1 MCGRC
6 RQVFNAFESLK
17 RVEDNS
23 ATANVAAD
31 LGNIANEAGIKSLA
45 DVVRKT
51 AYASP
56 VTTSAHNELSIEAA
70 PNSPLLNQP
79 VANVPSDLSI
89 VENRSILLTDHASI
103 LERAD
108 DKLPISDALIV
119 KEDDSLLDGADDVAG
134 KPQIQEISALDDHNP
149 VWLRVAPPKPPRNKL
164 WLVGCLLLIVVLVA
178 QASYFLRTT
187 IVETVPQARP
197 YFRTACEVLGCVMS
211 WGRDSNAIK
220 IIESDLIEPPGKPGR
235 LLVTATVANRG
246 TSKQDLPFIELRL
259 TDNANQVLVSRILQP
274 ADYLGRQP
282 LPDEGL
288 APNAEL
294 LINLNIESTNKSIAS
309 GYGLRAYYP

>member
-17 RVEDNS
+17 RVENNS
-23 ATANVAAD
+23 ATDNAAANF
-31 LGNIANEAGIKSLA
+31 GNIANEVGSESLA
-45 DVVRKT
+45 DVVPKI
-51 AYASP
+51 AYSEP
-56 VTTSAHNELSIEAA
+56 VTASAHDELSIEAVS
-70 PNSPLLNQP
+70 NSQLLNQP
-79 VANVPSDLSI
+79 VADVSSDSSI
-89 VENRSILLTDHASI
+89 VEDRSILSTDCAPT
-103 LERAD
+103 LKRAE
-108 DKLPISDALIV
+108 DKLLESRALVI
-119 KEDDSLLDGADDVAG
+119 EEGDSLLDGADDIFS
-134 KPQIQEISALDDHNP
+134 KPQIEEASVLANHNP
-149 VWLRVAPPKPPRNKL
+149 PWLRAAPLKPPRNKL
-164 WLVGCLLLIVVLVA
+164 WLVGCVLLIVALVV
-178 QASYFLRTT
+178 QGSYFLRTT
-187 IVETVPQARP
+187 IVETAPQARP
-197 YFRTACEVLGCVMS
+197 YFMKACEVLGCVMS
-211 WGRDSNAIK
+211 WSRDSNAIK

-259 TDNANQVLVSRILQP
+259 TDNANQILVSRILQP

-294 LINLNIESTNKSIAS
+294 LINLNIESTNKSVAS

>member
-17 RVEDNS
+17 RVEEKS
-23 ATANVAAD
+23 ATDHAVANLGNVA
-31 LGNIANEAGIKSLA
+31 NEVGSESLA
-45 DVVRKT
+45 DIVSKT
-51 AYASP
+51 DYSSP
-56 VTTSAHNELSIEAA
+56 ANTSAHYQLNIKAA
-70 PNSPLLNQP
+70 PNSQLLNQS
-79 VANVPSDLSI
+79 AADVPRDSSI
-89 VENRSILLTDHASI
+89 VEDWSILPTYRASTFERTHDMP
-103 LERAD
+103 LERE
-108 DKLPISDALIV
+108 ALVV
-119 KEDDSLLDGADDVAG
+119 KEDKSLLGGADAIFSE
-134 KPQIQEISALDDHNP
+134 PQIEEASVLADHNP
-149 VWLRVAPPKPPRNKL
+149 PWLRAAPLKPPRNRL
-164 WLVGCLLLIVVLVA
+164 WLVGCVLLIIVLVA

-187 IVETVPQARP
+187 IVDTLPQTRP
-197 YFRTACEVLGCVMS
+197 YFMKVCEVLGCVMS

-235 LLVTATVANRG
+235 LLVTATLVNRG
-246 TSKQDLPFIELRL
+246 ASKQDLPFIELRL

-294 LINLNIESTNKSIAS
+294 LINLNIEATNKNIAS

>member
-23 ATANVAAD
+23 ATDNAVAN
-31 LGNIANEAGIKSLA
+31 LGNIANEVGSESLA
-45 DVVRKT
+45 DVVPKT
-51 AYASP
+51 DYSSP
-56 VTTSAHNELSIEAA
+56 VTTLAHDELSIEAV
-70 PNSPLLNQP
+70 PNSQLLYQP
-79 VANVPSDLSI
+79 AADVSSDSSI
-89 VENRSILLTDHASI
+89 VENRSILPTDRAPT
-103 LERAD
+103 LERAN
-108 DKLPISDALIV
+108 DKLLEPEALVV
-119 KEDDSLLDGADDVAG
+119 KEGDSLLDGADAIFS
-134 KPQIQEISALDDHNP
+134 KSQIEEASVLADHNP
-149 VWLRVAPPKPPRNKL
+149 PWLRAAPLKPPRNKL
-164 WLVGCLLLIVVLVA
+164 WLAGCVLLIVALVV

-187 IVETVPQARP
+187 IVETAPQARP
-197 YFRTACEVLGCVMS
+197 YFMKACEVLGCVMS

-246 TSKQDLPFIELRL
+246 ASKQDLPFIELRL
-259 TDNANQVLVSRILQP
+259 TDNANQILVSRILQP

-294 LINLNIESTNKSIAS
+294 LINLNIESTNKSVAS